1 MFNFKASILSMLF
14 KFEVVSDIP
23 GRLRIKVSNYKK
35 IPTDAVNFQSQA
47 MEAVKRLDGVKT
59 VKFNFVIGTVLIEYD
74 TDKVDSKTVVNW
86 LNTIKKLA
94 LDNMNLINSL
104 EGKDEEEVIDILFNI
119 LDTNASK

>member
-23 GRLRIKVSNYKK
+23 GRLRIKVNNYKK
-35 IPTDAVNFQSQA
+35 IPKDAVNFQSQA

-119 LDTNASK
+119 LDTNAPK

>member
-23 GRLRIKVSNYKK
+23 GRLRIKVNNYKK
-35 IPTDAVNFQSQA
+35 IPKDAVNFQSQA

-59 VKFNFVIGTVLIEYD
+59 VKFNFVIGTVLIEYV

>member
-1 MFNFKASILSMLF
+1 MLF

-23 GRLRIKVSNYKK
+23 GRLRIKVNNYKK
-35 IPTDAVNFQSQA
+35 IPKDAVNFQSQA

>member
-23 GRLRIKVSNYKK
+23 GRLRIKVNNYKK
-35 IPTDAVNFQSQA
+35 IPKHAVNFQSQA

>member
-23 GRLRIKVSNYKK
+23 GRLRIKVNNYKK
-35 IPTDAVNFQSQA
+35 IPKDAVNFQSQA

-119 LDTNASK
+119 LDTNAYK

>member
-23 GRLRIKVSNYKK
+23 GRLRIKVNNYKK
-35 IPTDAVNFQSQA
+35 IPKDAVNFQSQA

-74 TDKVDSKTVVNW
+74 TDKGDSKTVVNW
-86 LNTIKKLA
+86 LNTIKKWA